1 MMSFPLV
8 SIVIPTYN
16 RAKYLK
22 RALNSAVAQSYQ
34 DCEIIVCDNASSDNT
49 KKIVE
54 NFQNQFRKGAI
65 RYIRHESNIGPV
77 RNWFSG
83 IEVAQGEYIKILFSD
98 DFLYKNCVK
107 SLVRAL
113 HGTFYAFSYGKVSN
127 IWAGSSVT
135 NYMRI
140 RPGNKVSMEGYIGAL
155 FSPYHA
161 FEDYPNSPCAALFR
175 NDILRRIPLNS
186 YSNALGYDVI
196 ASGIGPDML
205 MFLYS
210 YLLADGEAI
219 YVNEKVAVFEGH
231 EESITITS
239 GMEKLDT
246 HTFASI
252 LHFYNLIP
260 PVSEMACVIEKYFDQ
275 LAGEPF
281 YFRSPQTRLTL
292 LLESGYY
299 IPTSKKST
307 FPVIGAVLFFL
318 RRVQRAVEFRG
329 IRITRYLARKFGL
342 NRGNYV

>member
-1 MMSFPLV
+1 MSFPLV

-22 RALNSAVAQSYQ
+22 RALSSAVSQTYQ
-34 DCEIIVCDNASSDNT
+34 NCELIVCDNASSDNT

-54 NFQNQFRKGAI
+54 NFQNQYRKRAI
-65 RYIRHESNIGPV
+65 HYIRHKSNIGPV

-83 IEVAQGEYIKILFSD
+83 IEVARGEYIKILFSD

-107 SLVRAL
+107 SLVSAL
-113 HGTFYAFSYGKVSN
+113 HGTSYAFSYGKVSN
-127 IWAGSSVT
+127 MWAGSNVT
-135 NYMRI
+135 NYGRI
-140 RPGNKVSMEGYIGAL
+140 RPGNKILMEEYITAL

-175 NDILRRIPLNS
+175 TDTLRRIPLDS
-186 YSNALGYDVI
+186 YSKALGYDVI

-205 MFLYS
+205 MFLYG
-210 YLLADGEAI
+210 YLLVDGKAI
-219 YVNEKVAVFEGH
+219 YVNEKVAAFEGH
-231 EESITITS
+231 KKSITITS

-246 HTFASI
+246 HTFATI

-260 PVSEMACVIEKYFDQ
+260 PASEMAHTIEKYFDQ

-281 YFRSPQTRLTL
+281 YFRSPKTRLTL

-307 FPVIGAVLFFL
+307 FPVIGAVLFFS

-329 IRITRYLARKFGL
+329 IRITRYLARKFRL
-342 NRGNYV
+342 KRKNHV